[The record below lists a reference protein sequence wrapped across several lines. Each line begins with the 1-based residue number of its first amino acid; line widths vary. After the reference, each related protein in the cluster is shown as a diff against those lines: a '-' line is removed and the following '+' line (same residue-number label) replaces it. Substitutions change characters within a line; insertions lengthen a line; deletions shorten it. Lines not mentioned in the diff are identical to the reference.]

1 MNRGRRSE
9 KIFRDRHDGMHG
21 NGGQVILKS
30 NKESMTHGLICVEK
44 FTKDWIRRMPGP
56 WSRGYL
62 AKKG

>member
-30 NKESMTHGLICVEK
+30 NKESMTHGLISITSSPFSKMLIVNLK
-44 FTKDWIRRMPGP
+44 IASIR
-56 WSRGYL
+56 
-62 AKKG
+62 